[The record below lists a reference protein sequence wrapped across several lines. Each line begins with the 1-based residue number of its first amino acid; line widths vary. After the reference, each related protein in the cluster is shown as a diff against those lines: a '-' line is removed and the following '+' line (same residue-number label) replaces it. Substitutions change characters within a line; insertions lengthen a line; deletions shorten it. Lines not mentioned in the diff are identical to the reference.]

1 MLKRKIKFCPLLS
14 LFLSVNQVDCFYR
27 KDKTVPNNSDAKTVF
42 PPYVSFKTF
51 RSGVQSIREHGL
63 PDVIDRSI
71 WSAKSGADQ
80 TALLGAFKFLGLTD
94 QAGETQQF
102 LKDLVGT
109 AENTDA
115 EKHLLGSL
123 MRQRY
128 DKLFEL
134 DLEAATPNQVA
145 EAIGSYGPQ
154 GSTLAR
160 AVRFFIKVAGHC
172 GIPMS
177 GRISKSGTT
186 ASPANGTATRTRR
199 RARRR
204 PQRTPAAEL
213 TTETGQ
219 GGTAFREVDL
229 PNAGGRLTL
238 SGTFNLFELTGV
250 ERALVFEVIDKMME
264 LEEKTRGETP
274 EDDTSEETP

>member
-1 MLKRKIKFCPLLS
+1 M
-14 LFLSVNQVDCFYR
+14 
-27 KDKTVPNNSDAKTVF
+27 
-42 PPYVSFKTF
+42 
-51 RSGVQSIREHGL
+51 
-63 PDVIDRSI
+63 IDRSI

-145 EAIGSYGPQ
+145 EGHRLVRATGLDPSPCRPVLHQGCWPLRGFRCLGGSPRAERQPAQRTGRRQ
-154 GSTLAR
+154 ELADEPDGDLSEHQPLSR
-160 AVRFFIKVAGHC
+160 
-172 GIPMS
+172 P
-177 GRISKSGTT
+177 
-186 ASPANGTATRTRR
+186 
-199 RARRR
+199 RR
-204 PQRTPAAEL
+204 P
-213 TTETGQ
+213 
-219 GGTAFREVDL
+219 V
-229 PNAGGRLTL
+229 
-238 SGTFNLFELTGV
+238 
-250 ERALVFEVIDKMME
+250 
-264 LEEKTRGETP
+264 RGELR
-274 EDDTSEETP
+274 SERWICRMLVAT